1 MDEQSSANIF
11 RRNVLTLLW
20 GSGFAQLLA
29 MLALPVL
36 SRLYEPSDF
45 GLLGTYL
52 AIIGIAGTLSVLK
65 YDLAI
70 PLPEKDTEAASVLVL
85 CLFVILVFTG
95 IISSLLWLFRYELA
109 ELFNS
114 PMLPSIIGLVPL
126 GILGWGGFQALS
138 AWASRRG
145 YFTGLSRCIGGQA
158 LVQSGT
164 QTALGT
170 SNLTLFGL
178 PTGNLLGQWG
188 AFLVLGGFI
197 AKLDRNLFAG
207 VRIRGVWRQARRF
220 YRFPAV
226 SFWSG
231 IVNVLNLYLPF
242 LLFAGFFGELFAGLY
257 LLGFRVLQM
266 PLNFLGRSVA
276 QVFFPQAVR
285 SHRQHN
291 LQATTAQLLHFLIA
305 VGLPGILLIG
315 AGAPEFFSL
324 VFGQEWRQAGEMAMW
339 MSPWLALVFI
349 TSPLSNLPFVLERQ
363 GQEFS
368 AQLIMLVVR
377 IGSLVVGAIIG
388 GETMA
393 LGAFAI
399 VSFFLR
405 GGYLVWL
412 VQSAG
417 ISLTEQWP
425 RLQFPILKALG
436 YAGIIFFVR
445 FLSPG
450 DIAVLFALSL
460 LGMML
465 ILSTLQ
471 IARDGDG

>member
-1 MDEQSSANIF
+1 MKSSRNTF
-11 RRNVLTLLW
+11 RRNVGTLLL

-52 AIIGIAGTLSVLK
+52 AIIGIAGTLSLLR

-70 PLPEKDTEAASVLVL
+70 PLPEKDSEAASVLVL
-85 CLFVILVFTG
+85 CLFIMLVFTG
-95 IISSLLWLFRYELA
+95 IISSVLWFFRHELSR
-109 ELFNS
+109 LFNS
-114 PMLPSIIGLVPL
+114 PMLPSILGLVPF

-145 YFTGLSRCIGGQA
+145 HFTGLARCIGGQS
-158 LVQSGT
+158 LVQSGA

-170 SNLTLFGL
+170 GHLPLLGL
-178 PTGNLLGQWG
+178 PIGNLLGQWS
-188 AFLVLGGFI
+188 ACLVLGGFI

-207 VRIRGVWRQARRF
+207 IRFSGVWLQAARF

-242 LLFAGFFGELFAGLY
+242 LLFAGFFGEVFAGLY

-266 PLNFLGRSVA
+266 PLNLLGRSVA
-276 QVFFPQAVR
+276 QVFFPEAVR
-285 SHRQHN
+285 SHREHN
-291 LQATTAQLLHFLIA
+291 LPATTAELLHFLIA

-339 MSPWLALVFI
+339 MSPWLALVFV

-368 AQLIMLVVR
+368 MQLIMLGVR
-377 IGSLVVGAIIG
+377 IGALVVGAMVG
-388 GETMA
+388 GENAA
-393 LGAFAI
+393 LGAFVMA
-399 VSFFLR
+399 SFFLR
-405 GGYLVWL
+405 GGYLIWL
-412 VQSAG
+412 IQSAG
-417 ISLTEQWP
+417 VALHDQWVSI
-425 RLQFPILKALG
+425 RVPILKALACVG
-436 YAGIIFFVR
+436 TVFLVR
-445 FLSPG
+445 ILAPG
-450 DIAVLFALSL
+450 DIAVLLVLSL
-460 LGMML
+460 LGLTL
-465 ILSTLQ
+465 ILSTVQ
-471 IARDGDG
+471 IIRDGNG

>member
-1 MDEQSSANIF
+1 VKSSRNTF
-11 RRNVLTLLW
+11 RRNVGTLLL

-52 AIIGIAGTLSVLK
+52 AIIGIAGTLSLLR

-70 PLPEKDTEAASVLVL
+70 PLPEKDSEAASVLVL
-85 CLFVILVFTG
+85 CLFIMLVFTG
-95 IISSLLWLFRYELA
+95 IISSVLWFFRHELSR
-109 ELFNS
+109 LFNS
-114 PMLPSIIGLVPL
+114 PMLPSILGLVPF

-145 YFTGLSRCIGGQA
+145 HFAGLARCIGGQSM
-158 LVQSGT
+158 VQSGA

-170 SNLTLFGL
+170 GHLNLLGL
-178 PTGNLLGQWG
+178 PIGNLLGQWS
-188 AFLVLGGFI
+188 ACLVLGGFI
-197 AKLDRNLFAG
+197 AKLDRNLFAE
-207 VRIRGVWRQARRF
+207 IRFSGVWLQAARF

-242 LLFAGFFGELFAGLY
+242 LLFAGFFGEVFAGLY

-266 PLNFLGRSVA
+266 PLNLLGRSVA
-276 QVFFPQAVR
+276 QVFFPEAVR
-285 SHRQHN
+285 SHREHN
-291 LQATTAQLLHFLIA
+291 LSATTAELLHFLIA

-339 MSPWLALVFI
+339 MSPWLALVFV

-368 AQLIMLVVR
+368 MQLIMLGVR
-377 IGSLVVGAIIG
+377 IGALVVGAMVG
-388 GETMA
+388 GENAA
-393 LGAFAI
+393 LGAFVMA
-399 VSFFLR
+399 SFFLR
-405 GGYLVWL
+405 GGYLIWL
-412 VQSAG
+412 IQSAG
-417 ISLTEQWP
+417 VALPDQWVSI
-425 RLQFPILKALG
+425 RVPILKALACVG
-436 YAGIIFFVR
+436 TVFLVR
-445 FLSPG
+445 ILAPG
-450 DIAVLFALSL
+450 DIAVLLVLSL
-460 LGMML
+460 LGLTL
-465 ILSTLQ
+465 ILSTVQ
-471 IARDGDG
+471 IIRDGNG

>member
-1 MDEQSSANIF
+1 MQSSANTF
-11 RRNVLTLLW
+11 RRNVGTLLL

-52 AIIGIAGTLSVLK
+52 AIIGIAGTLSLLR

-70 PLPEKDTEAASVLVL
+70 PLPEKDSEAAAVLVL
-85 CLFVILVFTG
+85 CLFVMLVFTG
-95 IISSLLWLFRYELA
+95 IISSVLWFFRHELS
-109 ELFNS
+109 ELFSS
-114 PMLPSIIGLVPL
+114 PMLPSIMGLVPF
-126 GILGWGGFQALS
+126 GIIGWGGFQALS

-145 YFTGLSRCIGGQA
+145 HFAGLSRCIGGQA
-158 LVQSGT
+158 VVQSGA

-170 SNLTLFGL
+170 GHLTLLGL
-178 PTGNLLGQWG
+178 PIGNLLGQWG

-207 VRIRGVWRQARRF
+207 IRFSGVWVQAARF

-242 LLFAGFFGELFAGLY
+242 LLFAGFFGEVFAGLY

-266 PLNFLGRSVA
+266 PLNLLGRSVA
-276 QVFFPQAVR
+276 QVFFPEAVR

-291 LQATTAQLLHFLIA
+291 LPATTAELLHFLIA

-324 VFGQEWRQAGEMAMW
+324 VFGQEWRKAGEMAMW
-339 MSPWLALVFI
+339 MSPWLALVFV

-368 AQLIMLVVR
+368 MQLIMLAVR
-377 IGSLVVGAIIG
+377 IGSLVVGALVG
-388 GETMA
+388 GETVA
-393 LGAFAI
+393 LGAFAMA
-399 VSFFLR
+399 SFFLR
-405 GGYLVWL
+405 GGYLIWL
-412 VQSAG
+412 IQSAG
-417 ISLTEQWP
+417 VVLTDQWASL
-425 RLQFPILKALG
+425 RFPILKALG
-436 YAGIIFFVR
+436 CVGIVFLVR
-445 FLSPG
+445 LLALG
-450 DIAVLFALSL
+450 DIAMLLVLAL
-460 LGMML
+460 LGLML
-465 ILSTLQ
+465 ILSTVQ
-471 IARDGDG
+471 IIRDGNG

>member
-1 MDEQSSANIF
+1 MKSSRNTF
-11 RRNVLTLLW
+11 RRNVGTLLL

-52 AIIGIAGTLSVLK
+52 AIIGIAGTLSLLR

-70 PLPEKDTEAASVLVL
+70 PLPEKDSEAASVLVL
-85 CLFVILVFTG
+85 CLFIMLVFTG
-95 IISSLLWLFRYELA
+95 IISSVLWFFRHELSR
-109 ELFNS
+109 LFNS
-114 PMLPSIIGLVPL
+114 PMLPSILGLVPF

-145 YFTGLSRCIGGQA
+145 HFTGLARCIGGQSM
-158 LVQSGT
+158 VQSGA

-170 SNLTLFGL
+170 GHLPLLGL
-178 PTGNLLGQWG
+178 PIGNLLGQWS
-188 AFLVLGGFI
+188 ACLVLGGFI

-207 VRIRGVWRQARRF
+207 IRFSGVWLQAARF

-242 LLFAGFFGELFAGLY
+242 LLFAGFFGEVFAGLY

-266 PLNFLGRSVA
+266 PLNLLGRSVA
-276 QVFFPQAVR
+276 QVFFPEAVR
-285 SHRQHN
+285 SHREHN
-291 LQATTAQLLHFLIA
+291 LPATTAELLHFLIA

-339 MSPWLALVFI
+339 MSPWLALVFV

-368 AQLIMLVVR
+368 MQLIMLGLR
-377 IGSLVVGAIIG
+377 IGALVVGAMVG
-388 GETMA
+388 GENAA
-393 LGAFAI
+393 LGAFVMA
-399 VSFFLR
+399 SFFLR
-405 GGYLVWL
+405 GGYLIWL
-412 VQSAG
+412 IQSAG
-417 ISLTEQWP
+417 VALHDQWVSI
-425 RLQFPILKALG
+425 RVPILKALACVG
-436 YAGIIFFVR
+436 TVFLVR
-445 FLSPG
+445 ILAPG
-450 DIAVLFALSL
+450 DIAVLLVLSL
-460 LGMML
+460 LGLTL
-465 ILSTLQ
+465 ILSTVQ
-471 IARDGDG
+471 IIRDGNG